1 MKLSDYVIDF
11 LVNQGI
17 FHIFELIGGAITHLV
32 DSTYDRD
39 DITCVSVHHEQAAA
53 FAAEA
58 YARINGKLGVAMAT
72 SGPGALNLLTG
83 IGSCYFDSIPCLFIT
98 GQVNTY
104 EYKFNKPIRQI
115 GFQETDIVSVA
126 RPIAKFA
133 ALVDDE
139 KKIRYYLEK
148 SVYLAQSGR
157 PGPVLL
163 DIPMNIQRSQ
173 IEPDNLESFFDSQEF
188 KEMANFDQ
196 KTGAVDKVIS
206 LMKNSKRPVILAG
219 GGIRCAKATE
229 DFLSLANMT
238 GIPVGTSLM
247 GLDSIPHN
255 HSSFLGMI
263 GTYGNRC
270 SNFTLANSD
279 FLLVLGSRL
288 DTRQTGTL
296 PETFA
301 RGAKKVH
308 VDIDSNELNSKIK
321 ADVTVNCHLKEFLNE
336 MISKIGITG
345 MPDTSEWYKVIDNYR
360 EFFLGSQTN
369 EDDNNPNHF
378 IKHLSLHSRKGDI
391 ICLDV
396 GQHQIWAANSF
407 NLKEKQRMLISGGMG
422 AMGFAASIG
431 ATMAAPG
438 QRVIAIVGD
447 GGIQVNIQELDVIA
461 ARKLPI
467 KIFVINNHCL
477 GMVRQFQ
484 DMYFSGR
491 RQSTIV
497 GYSCPDLNKIAEAY
511 GIPSF
516 LINSRQ
522 STDSIMT
529 EALRINGP
537 ALVNV
542 EFDQATFVD
551 PKLLVNKPIED
562 MSPYI
567 NTEELKK
574 LMIVDMLKE

>member
-1 MKLSDYVIDF
+1 
-11 LVNQGI
+11 
-17 FHIFELIGGAITHLV
+17 
-32 DSTYDRD
+32 
-39 DITCVSVHHEQAAA
+39 
-53 FAAEA
+53 
-58 YARINGKLGVAMAT
+58 
-72 SGPGALNLLTG
+72 
-83 IGSCYFDSIPCLFIT
+83 
-98 GQVNTY
+98 
-104 EYKFNKPIRQI
+104 
-115 GFQETDIVSVA
+115 
-126 RPIAKFA
+126 
-133 ALVDDE
+133 
-139 KKIRYYLEK
+139 
-148 SVYLAQSGR
+148 
-157 PGPVLL
+157 
-163 DIPMNIQRSQ
+163 
-173 IEPDNLESFFDSQEF
+173 
-188 KEMANFDQ
+188 
-196 KTGAVDKVIS
+196 
-206 LMKNSKRPVILAG
+206 
-219 GGIRCAKATE
+219 
-229 DFLSLANMT
+229 
-238 GIPVGTSLM
+238 
-247 GLDSIPHN
+247 
-255 HSSFLGMI
+255 
-263 GTYGNRC
+263 
-270 SNFTLANSD
+270 
-279 FLLVLGSRL
+279 
-288 DTRQTGTL
+288 
-296 PETFA
+296 
-301 RGAKKVH
+301 
-308 VDIDSNELNSKIK
+308 
-321 ADVTVNCHLKEFLNE
+321 
-336 MISKIGITG
+336 
-345 MPDTSEWYKVIDNYR
+345 
-360 EFFLGSQTN
+360 
-369 EDDNNPNHF
+369 
-378 IKHLSLHSRKGDI
+378 
-391 ICLDV
+391 
-396 GQHQIWAANSF
+396 
-407 NLKEKQRMLISGGMG
+407 MG
-422 AMGFAASIG
+422 AMGFAVPASIG